1 VDIVIPGTFYLSSL
15 SSIELPKDG
24 LKMAFGSSCHHVWVP
39 VSKKEGGNAKG
50 SPFELNQLLLY
61 EVFSDV
67 LFNNLC
73 LYTIGQ
79 NLVLCRPY
87 VQAEK
92 CRFHLGPLILLQ
104 NWGFASKNEEE
115 TGFEE
120 DSHYSAIPLLLLVYV
135 LGHHGPPAAILLTIK
150 FPARDLEPRDA
161 YSAS

>member
-1 VDIVIPGTFYLSSL
+1 MCRLKNVDFIW
-15 SSIELPKDG
+15 
-24 LKMAFGSSCHHVWVP
+24 A
-39 VSKKEGGNAKG
+39 
-50 SPFELNQLLLY
+50 
-61 EVFSDV
+61 
-67 LFNNLC
+67 
-73 LYTIGQ
+73 
-79 NLVLCRPY
+79 
-87 VQAEK
+87 
-92 CRFHLGPLILLQ
+92 Q